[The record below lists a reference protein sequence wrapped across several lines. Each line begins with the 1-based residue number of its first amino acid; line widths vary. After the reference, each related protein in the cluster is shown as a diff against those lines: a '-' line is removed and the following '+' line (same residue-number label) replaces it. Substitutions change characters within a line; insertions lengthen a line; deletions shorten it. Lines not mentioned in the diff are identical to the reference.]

1 MRTLK
6 VTCKMCRREGVS
18 LCGREKCALKRRP
31 YAPGVHG
38 PTGGKRR
45 FRVTEYG
52 NQLREKQKAKRLYA
66 VNERQFSNYF
76 KKALRM
82 KGNSGENLVRLLEL
96 RLDNAVFRAGFAKSR
111 PAARQAV
118 SHAHISVN
126 GKKVN
131 IASYQVKPGDLI
143 AIRETKRTKGV
154 WKSLEE
160 DIKTRQAPSWLAT
173 NAATM
178 ETKVTSVPD
187 GEELKQP
194 FDPKLIIEFY
204 SR

>member
-6 VTCKMCRREGVS
+6 VTCKMCRREGIS

-38 PTGGKRR
+38 PTGGMRR
-45 FRVTEYG
+45 ARVTEYG
-52 NQLREKQKAKRLYA
+52 KQLREKQKAKRLYA

-76 KKALRM
+76 EKALRM

-96 RLDNAVFRAGFAKSR
+96 RLDNSVFRSGFAKSR

-118 SHAHISVN
+118 SHAHIDVN

-131 IASYQVKPGDLI
+131 VASYQVKPGDI
-143 AIRETKRTKGV
+143 ISIRGTKRAKGP
-154 WKSLEE
+154 WKNLEE
-160 DIKTRQAPSWLAT
+160 DVKIRQAPSWLAVD
-173 NAATM
+173 AKSM
-178 ETKVTSVPD
+178 EAKVTSVPD